1 MGGVRGRAWLPLRFP
16 RVKDSSDKASGV
28 ADSGPASGSARAQSG
43 APVETKLGPQSWNE
57 LAETLKEV
65 LTRLGPAAVLGFIAA
80 TLPPLGS
87 IALFYYMN
95 DLGAWLRGHGTQG
108 LVYYALGFGL
118 FAGLALLPTYA
129 SAALGGWAFGF
140 ANGFPAAM
148 SGFVL
153 GSLIG
158 YAIARPTASS
168 RVESLINEKPKWKTV
183 RDSLVGSG
191 FWRTLMIVTLVR
203 VPPNSPFAVT
213 NLVLASVR
221 VPVVPYALGTLLG
234 MAPRTAVVLWV
245 ASHLQGQMAKDALKQ
260 TPWWLIAAGIVL
272 SLTVLGVLGLI
283 GNRALARVTKAE
295 KKERQVENL
304 SHEIQ

>member
-221 VPVVPYALGTLLG
+221 VPVVPYALGDIAG
-234 MAPRTAVVLWV
+234 HGPADGGGAV
-245 ASHLQGQMAKDALKQ
+245 G
-260 TPWWLIAAGIVL
+260 
-272 SLTVLGVLGLI
+272 GL
-283 GNRALARVTKAE
+283 ALAGADGE
-295 KKERQVENL
+295 GCVEADTVVVDCGGDCAVADGAGG
-304 SHEIQ
+304 SGVDWESGVGASDESGEEGETG